1 METNVKVE
9 GLTLS
14 MMQTNCYIISNRETG
29 ECVVIDPA
37 SSAEHIRDTI
47 HKNGY
52 TLKAILLTH
61 GHFDHIGGVKRLKS
75 FFDVPVYAAEAEK
88 PVLAST
94 AVNLSDEFG
103 GGCTLEADTYLLDGE
118 EIAPAGF
125 KIRTILTPGH
135 TCGGMCYYIP
145 EDAVLFCGDTLFLE
159 SVGRT
164 DFPTGNMSELV
175 HSVET
180 KLFVLPEDTVVYP
193 GHGSYTS
200 IGFEKQNN
208 PYFV

>member
-1 METNVKVE
+1 MEKNIKVE

-14 MMQTNCYIISNRETG
+14 MMQTNCYIVSNRETK
-29 ECVVIDPA
+29 ECIVIDPA
-37 SSAEHIRDTI
+37 SSAERIRDTI
-47 HKNGY
+47 NQKGY
-52 TLKAILLTH
+52 TLTAILLSH
-61 GHFDHIGGVKRLKS
+61 GHFDHIGGAERLKS
-75 FFDVPVYAAEAEK
+75 FFDVPILAAEAEK
-88 PVLAST
+88 PVLLNT

-103 GGCTLEADTYLLDGE
+103 GDCRLEADTYLQDGE
-118 EIAPAGF
+118 ELSPAGF
-125 KIRTILTPGH
+125 RIKTILTPGH
-135 TCGGMCYYIP
+135 TCGGMCYYVP
-145 EDAVLFCGDTLFLE
+145 EDGVLFCGDTLFLQ

-180 KLFVLPEDTVVYP
+180 RLFVLPEDTVVYP

-208 PYFV
+208 PYF

>member
-1 METNVKVE
+1 METNIKVE

-14 MMQTNCYIISNRETG
+14 MMQTNCYIVSNRDTK

-47 HKNGY
+47 NRNGY

-61 GHFDHIGGVKRLKS
+61 GHFDHIGGAKRLKS
-75 FFDVPVYAAEAEK
+75 FFDVPILAAEAEK
-88 PVLAST
+88 PVLLNT

-103 GGCTLEADTYLLDGE
+103 GDCSLEADMYLQDGE

-125 KIRTILTPGH
+125 QIKTILTPGH
-135 TCGGMCYYIP
+135 TCGGMCYYVP
-145 EDAVLFCGDTLFLE
+145 EESVLFCGDTLFLE

-175 HSVET
+175 RSVET

-208 PYFV
+208 PYF

>member
-1 METNVKVE
+1 METNIKVE

-14 MMQTNCYIISNRETG
+14 MMQTNCYIVSNRETK

-37 SSAEHIRDTI
+37 SSAERIRDTI
-47 HKNGY
+47 NQKGY

-61 GHFDHIGGVKRLKS
+61 GHFDHIGGVKRLKR
-75 FFDVPVYAAEAEK
+75 FFDVPVLAAEAEK
-88 PVLAST
+88 PILINT
-94 AVNLSDEFG
+94 AANLSGEFG
-103 GGCTLEADTYLLDGE
+103 EDCSLEADAYLQDGE
-118 EIAPAGF
+118 ELSPAGF
-125 KIRTILTPGH
+125 PIKTILTPGH
-135 TCGGMCYYIP
+135 TCGGMCYYIS
-145 EDAVLFCGDTLFLE
+145 EDGVLFCGDTLFLE

-208 PYFV
+208 PYF